1 MTDSVAS
8 DPKRREL
15 EELLPFYANGRIAEA
30 DRARIEAALASDA
43 ELAARLEIIRDD
55 MAETVLLNEHLG
67 APSPRVLDR
76 LMAGI
81 EAQPRQMPL
90 LARAREDLN
99 NGLAGGF
106 LGWLGGLLAAQS
118 PRRLAYAGAFALALI
133 VLQGAALTGLALR
146 DAGGGYQTAS
156 APGTRAS
163 ERYVLLS
170 FAPEARAGEI
180 ASFFKRFDA
189 SVVDGP
195 RANGFFKV
203 RVGDASLST
212 AEVDA
217 IAARMKAET
226 GIVSFVAASP

>member
-1 MTDSVAS
+1 MTDSIAS

-15 EELLPFYANGRIAEA
+15 EELLPFYANGRIAAA
-30 DRARIEAALASDA
+30 DKARIEAALATDA

-67 APSPRVLDR
+67 APSPRVLET

-81 EAQPRQMPL
+81 EAEPRQMPL
-90 LARAREDLN
+90 LTRAK
-99 NGLAGGF
+99 GGF
-106 LGWLGGLLAAQS
+106 LGWLGSLLASQP
-118 PRRLAYAGAFALALI
+118 PRRLAYASAAAIALI
-133 VLQGAALTGLALR
+133 AIQAVAIGGLALR
-146 DAGGGYQTAS
+146 DAGAGFQTAS

-170 FAPEARAGEI
+170 FAPDAKAGDI

-203 RVGDASLST
+203 RVGDASLSP
-212 AEVDA
+212 AQVDA
-217 IAARMKAET
+217 IAARMKAES
-226 GIVSFVAASP
+226 GIVSFVAATP